1 MVFYVCFTYTNVI
14 VRDIKERLHIKIIIT
29 KRVILWVEF
38 MKIGV
43 EVFDKFDEGDVKV
56 DEDEIRVE
64 ILDKVK
70 DDSEHMCG
78 LCPSVCSSSILQVFY
93 FGTASWCKDKS
104 NRCTMMF
111 CYNIS
116 LCYNSARL
124 FYILTVCD
132 PEIFVVPEKLNII
145 CTV

>member
-56 DEDEIRVE
+56 EQDEIRVE
-64 ILDKVK
+64 IIDEVK
-70 DDSEHMCG
+70 DDSERM
-78 LCPSVCSSSILQVFY
+78 
-93 FGTASWCKDKS
+93 
-104 NRCTMMF
+104 
-111 CYNIS
+111 
-116 LCYNSARL
+116 
-124 FYILTVCD
+124 
-132 PEIFVVPEKLNII
+132 
-145 CTV
+145 